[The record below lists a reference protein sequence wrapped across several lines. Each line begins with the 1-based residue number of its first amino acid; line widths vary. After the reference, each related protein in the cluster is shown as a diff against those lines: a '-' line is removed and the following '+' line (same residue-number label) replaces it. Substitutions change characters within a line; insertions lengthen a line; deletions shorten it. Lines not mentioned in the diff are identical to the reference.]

1 VHHVTLTPEG
11 LDGRLPADDA
21 EALSILTGAL
31 YDAALDQTLWSA
43 AMAAA
48 SSFMES
54 FSSVVYEWTSSGVS
68 RGFLYDDGGLDPE
81 YKSLYHERYARLDPV
96 TSEHH
101 QASIEEPFSITD
113 VLDSERYHRS
123 EFYREWSNPQRIV
136 DLLTAPILRTG
147 RSTVLFGVVRHERD
161 GLVDEPMR
169 RRMRLL
175 VPHIRRALALSGMI
189 GGSAPRAAEFE
200 DVLDGLSTGVFLA
213 DAEGRLL
220 HANAAGTQMLAQG
233 DAVRSRNGRLNPADQ
248 SAATALVEALA
259 AAGNGKLPSGDKGHA
274 IPIATRDG
282 SHFAVHLLPLN
293 AQRRQREGDAAAAI
307 FVHRAT
313 HNTPIAPDLVGN
325 AFGLTPAER
334 RVLAHIVEAG
344 SVAET
349 AERLRVSETTV
360 KTHLHRV
367 FAKTGTA
374 RQADLVKLLTGFAG
388 PLVR

>member
-1 VHHVTLTPEG
+1 MHHVTLTPEG

-31 YDAALDQTLWSA
+31 YDAALDHTLWSA

-147 RSTVLFGVVRHERD
+147 RSTR
-161 GLVDEPMR
+161 
-169 RRMRLL
+169 
-175 VPHIRRALALSGMI
+175 
-189 GGSAPRAAEFE
+189 
-200 DVLDGLSTGVFLA
+200 
-213 DAEGRLL
+213 
-220 HANAAGTQMLAQG
+220 
-233 DAVRSRNGRLNPADQ
+233 AVRCRPA
-248 SAATALVEALA
+248 
-259 AAGNGKLPSGDKGHA
+259 
-274 IPIATRDG
+274 
-282 SHFAVHLLPLN
+282 
-293 AQRRQREGDAAAAI
+293 
-307 FVHRAT
+307 
-313 HNTPIAPDLVGN
+313 
-325 AFGLTPAER
+325 
-334 RVLAHIVEAG
+334 
-344 SVAET
+344 
-349 AERLRVSETTV
+349 
-360 KTHLHRV
+360 
-367 FAKTGTA
+367 
-374 RQADLVKLLTGFAG
+374 
-388 PLVR
+388 